1 MGNRRTIGNR
11 WQTCNWR
18 CTIKGAIV
26 EQAIVGKRAI
36 DEAQKQSKRQMD
48 NRRTIKGA
56 IVKPAILSKRAIIAE
71 PAIVGNRSKQSKR
84 QMGNRC
90 TVNLAIVDN
99 LASVEPEMVVNCW
112 QLGNRRRLRLTRNR
126 QTEAAIVE
134 EAIFE
139 EAKIAAKMV
148 AANGQLSKG

>member
-1 MGNRRTIGNR
+1 MCNR
-11 WQTCNWR
+11 R

-48 NRRTIKGA
+48 NRCTIKGA
-56 IVKPAILSKRAIIAE
+56 IVKPTIAKPAIVSKRAIIVE
-71 PAIVGNRSKQSKR
+71 PAIVGNCSKQSKR

-90 TVNLAIVDN
+90 TVNLAIVNN

-112 QLGNRRRLRLTRNR
+112 QWGNRQRLWPTGNY

-134 EAIFE
+134 EAIVE
-139 EAKIAAKMV
+139 AAKIAAKMV
-148 AANGQLSKG
+148 AANRQSSKG